1 MGWDGMDCREA
12 MRRWLAVNVPDAG
25 KTGFFTEGRRVIRQH
40 PRCHGPPNADDPRV
54 IEFLEGVRRVS
65 PHAEPI
71 LVISLTAI
79 LGLLIGSVKVRG
91 IKLGVAGMLFS
102 GLFLG
107 HLGLKLDP
115 HLMSFLKEFGLALF
129 VFTVGLQL
137 GPGFFNSLRKDGLKL
152 NALSMTIVLSGAVLV
167 FVLGH
172 FLLGWNA
179 GVLAGVFAGATTNTP
194 SLGAAQQAMAGEAD
208 LSAQAAMAYAVAYPF
223 GVLGIILVI
232 LLIRVMFRIDPQ
244 RELEELKQLMSLG
257 AREPQRASLRVENPN
272 LDGVAIRSVPG
283 LGDDGAVVSRIRRKD
298 EEQARSATG
307 ETLLQVGDVILAVGT
322 PEQLQR
328 ATLSIGSRVDED
340 LRKAPGNIVA
350 KRVLVTHRDVIGKT
364 IAATRI
370 SERFGVTVSRVSRQ
384 DMILT
389 AIPEL
394 KLQFGDMLNIVGEEA
409 SIDGA
414 AKVLG
419 NSVRQLNETSFAS
432 IFIGI
437 TVGILFGLYPWSL
450 PGMPVPLRLGLAGGP
465 LIIAILMGRMGRIG
479 PLVIHMPINANTAF
493 RELGIIFFL
502 ACVGLGAGA
511 EFVETAF
518 SSTGFRWM
526 LMGAVVTAAPL
537 LLAGFIG
544 RRFMK
549 VNYVTLCGVLAGS
562 MTDPPALAFSTKL
575 TNSDY
580 PSLAYANVYPLTMLM
595 RILVAQIAVL
605 WLC

>member
-1 MGWDGMDCREA
+1 
-12 MRRWLAVNVPDAG
+12 MR
-25 KTGFFTEGRRVIRQH
+25 
-40 PRCHGPPNADDPRV
+40 
-54 IEFLEGVRRVS
+54 EFLDGIKLVS

-79 LGLLIGSVKVRG
+79 LGLLIGSIRIRG

-102 GLFLG
+102 GLLLG
-107 HLGLKLDP
+107 HFGLTLEP

-137 GPGFFNSLRKDGLKL
+137 GPGFFNSLKKDGLKL
-152 NALSMTIVLSGAVLV
+152 NVLAVMIVLSGAAIV
-167 FVLGH
+167 FLFGALVLGWKP
-172 FLLGWNA
+172 GA
-179 GVLAGVFAGATTNTP
+179 LAGVFSGATTNTP
-194 SLGAAQQAMAGEAD
+194 SLGAAQQAMAGAGNAD
-208 LSAQAAMAYAVAYPF
+208 AANASMAYAVAYPF

-232 LLIRVMFRIDPQ
+232 ILIRVIFRIDPKQ
-244 RELEELKQLMSLG
+244 ELADLKQQLAQG
-257 AREPQRASLRVENPN
+257 IREPQRASLLVENPN
-272 LDGVAIRSVPG
+272 LTGVAIRNIPG
-283 LGDDGAVVSRIRRKD
+283 LGEDGVVVSRIRRRD
-298 EEQARSATG
+298 EQQVNIATPD
-307 ETLLQVGDVILAVGT
+307 TVLHNGDVILAVGT
-322 PEQLQR
+322 PEQLER
-328 ATLSIGSRVDED
+328 AALSIGRRVDED
-340 LRKAPGNIVA
+340 LRKAPGNVTS
-350 KRVLVTHRDVIGKT
+350 KRVIVTHKDMIGKT

-389 AIPEL
+389 AMPDL
-394 KLQFGDMLNIVGEEA
+394 KLQFGDMLNLVGEEA
-409 SIDGA
+409 AIKQA
-414 AKVLG
+414 ADILG
-419 NSVRQLNETSFAS
+419 NSVHQLNETSFAS

-437 TVGILFGLYPWSL
+437 TVGILFGLYPWNL

-465 LIIAILMGRMGRIG
+465 LIIAILMGRMGRVG

-502 ACVGLGAGA
+502 ACVGLGAGGK
-511 EFVETAF
+511 FVETAF
-518 SSTGFRWM
+518 SATGLQWM
-526 LMGAVVTAAPL
+526 ALGAVVTTLPL
-537 LLAGFIG
+537 LLAGIIG
-544 RRFMK
+544 RKMMK
-549 VNYVTLCGVLAGS
+549 LNYLTLSGVLAGS

>member
-1 MGWDGMDCREA
+1 MPPENHPGSI
-12 MRRWLAVNVPDAG
+12 
-25 KTGFFTEGRRVIRQH
+25 RRVR
-40 PRCHGPPNADDPRV
+40 
-54 IEFLEGVRRVS
+54 EFLDGIKLVS

-79 LGLLIGSVKVRG
+79 LGLLIGSIRIRG

-102 GLFLG
+102 GLLLG
-107 HLGLKLDP
+107 HFGLTLEP

-137 GPGFFNSLRKDGLKL
+137 GPGFFNSLKKDGLKL
-152 NALSMTIVLSGAVLV
+152 NALAVLIVLSGAAIV
-167 FVLGH
+167 FVFGAFVLKWEPGI
-172 FLLGWNA
+172 
-179 GVLAGVFAGATTNTP
+179 LAGVFSGSTTNTP
-194 SLGAAQQAMAGEAD
+194 SLGAAQQAMGGAGNAD
-208 LSAQAAMAYAVAYPF
+208 SASKAAMAYAVAYPF

-232 LLIRVMFRIDPQ
+232 VLIRVIFRIDPKQ
-244 RELEELKQLMSLG
+244 ELADLKQQLSQG
-257 AREPQRASLRVENPN
+257 TREPQRASLLVENPN
-272 LDGVAIRSVPG
+272 LTGVAIRNIPG
-283 LGDDGAVVSRIRRKD
+283 LGDDGVVVSRIRRRD
-298 EEQARSATG
+298 EQ
-307 ETLLQVGDVILAVGT
+307 QVNIANPDTVLHSGDVILAVGT
-322 PEQLQR
+322 PEQLER
-328 ATLSIGSRVDED
+328 ATLSIGRRVDED
-340 LRKAPGNIVA
+340 LRKAPGNVTS
-350 KRVLVTHRDVIGKT
+350 KRVIVTHKDMIGKT

-389 AIPEL
+389 AMPDL
-394 KLQFGDMLNIVGEEA
+394 KLQFGDMLNLVGEEA
-409 SIDGA
+409 AIGQA
-414 AKVLG
+414 ADVLG
-419 NSVRQLNETSFAS
+419 NSVHQLNETSFAS

-437 TVGILFGLYPWSL
+437 TVGILFGLYPWNL

-465 LIIAILMGRMGRIG
+465 LIIAILMGRMGRVG

-502 ACVGLGAGA
+502 ACVGLGAGGK
-511 EFVETAF
+511 FVETAF
-518 SSTGFRWM
+518 SAAGLQWM
-526 LMGAVVTAAPL
+526 ALGAVVTTVPL
-537 LLAGFIG
+537 MLAGFIG
-544 RRFMK
+544 RKMMK
-549 VNYVTLCGVLAGS
+549 LNYLTLSGVLAGS